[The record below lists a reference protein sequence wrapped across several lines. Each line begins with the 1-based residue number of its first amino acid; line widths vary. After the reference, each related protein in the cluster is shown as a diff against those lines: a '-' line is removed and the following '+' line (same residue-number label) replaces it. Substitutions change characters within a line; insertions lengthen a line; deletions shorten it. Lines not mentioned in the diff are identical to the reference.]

1 VLPEPP
7 MQVSHL
13 LNPGAIQALEGI
25 IGLRFEKPF
34 YLAQALVNKPVSQY
48 QNTSCERLGF
58 VGDGILDFLTIRH
71 VYEREPGLAPGGLT
85 LLKCGMVSNSALAAL
100 CVKCGIHQFVDTR
113 GHGASHNLNAYVSAV
128 TAALREEQR
137 ASSREGRPRGQYWLR
152 LQPPKALSDSMESI
166 LGALYFSGN
175 CTLDGAEKFYDNVF
189 KPFFDEFVTFEMLV
203 RHAVD
208 AVLEMLKR
216 LGCRQYSSVHDV
228 QNGVH
233 VCKIVWH
240 GSTLCEAKDPNFDV
254 AMRRTSERCLQVL
267 TEKPKLLRDS
277 CNCQATQPAEGNKSD
292 HRRR

>member
-1 VLPEPP
+1 
-7 MQVSHL
+7 
-13 LNPGAIQALEGI
+13 
-25 IGLRFEKPF
+25 
-34 YLAQALVNKPVSQY
+34 
-48 QNTSCERLGF
+48 
-58 VGDGILDFLTIRH
+58 
-71 VYEREPGLAPGGLT
+71 
-85 LLKCGMVSNSALAAL
+85 
-100 CVKCGIHQFVDTR
+100 
-113 GHGASHNLNAYVSAV
+113 
-128 TAALREEQR
+128 
-137 ASSREGRPRGQYWLR
+137 
-152 LQPPKALSDSMESI
+152 MESI

-233 VCKIVWH
+233 VCKSKASPLRSYRIRSNVLVVWH